1 MTKRCAAFLAV
12 LGLVVV
18 AAALPAAAAAQALT
32 DAQIEFTPEPPG
44 ELDFF
49 WYDVRLKGIY
59 DADTQT
65 FDFLLGMGVVL
76 RDQTVRLW
84 GIDAWELR
92 GPEKPKGVEALAFAR
107 SILFRQ
113 DGDKLVPRPIVIR
126 TYDDDRGK
134 YGRWLVEV
142 FVQTGIRPAFTDRG
156 GTERPAQVE
165 WVNLNSAL
173 VEKGHAEVVDY

>member
-1 MTKRCAAFLAV
+1 VKIRAFLILA
-12 LGLVVV
+12 VV
-18 AAALPAAAAAQALT
+18 AAALPVAAAGQALT

-92 GPEKPKGVEALAFAR
+92 GPEKPRGVEALAYAR
-107 SILFRQ
+107 SVLFK
-113 DGDKLVPRPIVIR
+113 DEGGTLKPRPIVLR
-126 TYDDDRGK
+126 TYEDKRGK

-142 FVQTGIRPAFTDRG
+142 FVQTGFRPAFTDRG
-156 GTERPAQVE
+156 GTDQPARIE
-165 WVNLNSAL
+165 WVNLNEAL
-173 VEKGHAEVVDY
+173 VENGHAEVVDY

>member
-1 MTKRCAAFLAV
+1 MRI
-12 LGLVVV
+12 
-18 AAALPAAAAAQALT
+18 AAALPVALVLAVAVFALSGIAAGQALT
-32 DAQIEFTPEPPG
+32 DAQIELTPEPPG
-44 ELDFF
+44 SLDFF

-92 GPEKPKGVEALAFAR
+92 GPEKPKGIEALTYAR
-107 SILFRQ
+107 SILFKQ
-113 DGDKLVPRPIVIR
+113 DGERLVPRPIVIR

-156 GTERPAQVE
+156 GTEQPARIE
-165 WVNLNSAL
+165 WVNLNRAL
-173 VEKGHAEVVDY
+173 VENGHAEYVDY

>member
-1 MTKRCAAFLAV
+1 MILRAFLLLAAV
-12 LGLVVV
+12 VLAFSG
-18 AAALPAAAAAQALT
+18 AAAGQALT
-32 DAQIEFTPEPPG
+32 DAQVEFTPGPPL
-44 ELDFF
+44 ELDFH

-92 GPEKPKGVEALAFAR
+92 GPEKPKGVEALAYAR
-107 SILFRQ
+107 GVLFK
-113 DGDKLVPRPIVIR
+113 DEGGALKPRPIVVR
-126 TYDDDRGK
+126 TYDDRRGK

-142 FVQTGIRPAFTDRG
+142 FVQTGFRPAFTDRG
-156 GTERPAQVE
+156 GNEQPARME
-165 WVNLNSAL
+165 WVNLNKAL
-173 VEKGHAEVVDY
+173 VDNGHAEVVDY